1 VLVHE
6 QAAVSPASVSP
17 AAVSDVDDLA
27 VDVDPVASI
36 AGPRWGVWI
45 FYAVFVLLLAFE
57 GVVVGA
63 VLAVARSLHHPSAGP
78 WAAWAL
84 FVVGGTLLGFLELRA
99 IRPQQRMRDPLLRA
113 CCWLQRH
120 LGITGYVVNAVI
132 IGGAPGTA
140 VALVQT
146 EHPRRRALT
155 CLAAVLFASVW
166 VPLFV
171 LVWR

>member
-1 VLVHE
+1 MLVHAQE
-6 QAAVSPASVSP
+6 AVA
-17 AAVSDVDDLA
+17 DLDGLHVEVNA
-27 VDVDPVASI
+27 E
-36 AGPRWGVWI
+36 GPTEGPTWGVWI
-45 FYAVFVLLLAFE
+45 FYVVFVLLLGFE
-57 GVVVGA
+57 GVIVGA
-63 VLAVARSLHHPSAGP
+63 VLAVARSMHHPSAGP

-84 FVVGGTLLGFLELRA
+84 FVIGGTLLGLVELRA

-120 LGITGYVVNAVI
+120 LGIPGYLVNALI
-132 IGGAPGTA
+132 IGGAPGSA

-146 EHPRRRALT
+146 EHPRRHALT
-155 CLAAVLFASVW
+155 YLAAVLFASVW

>member
-1 VLVHE
+1 MPDKHTFMLAHA
-6 QAAVSPASVSP
+6 QATVSEGSTLQVDPASPAPIEGST
-17 AAVSDVDDLA
+17 
-27 VDVDPVASI
+27 
-36 AGPRWGVWI
+36 WGVWI
-45 FYAVFVLLLAFE
+45 FYAVFLVLLVFE
-57 GVVVGA
+57 GAVVGA
-63 VLAVARSLHHPSAGP
+63 VLAAARSLHHTSAGP
-78 WAAWAL
+78 WAAWVL
-84 FVVGGTLLGFLELRA
+84 FVAGGTLLGFVELRA

-120 LGITGYVVNAVI
+120 KGIAGYAVNAVI

-146 EHPRRRALT
+146 GHPHRRGLT

>member
-1 VLVHE
+1 MFVH
-6 QAAVSPASVSP
+6 AH
-17 AAVSDVDDLA
+17 AAVSDGSTGQ
-27 VDVDPVASI
+27 VDVASPAPI
-36 AGPRWGVWI
+36 AAPTWGIWI
-45 FYAVFVLLLAFE
+45 FYAVFAVLLVFE
-57 GVVVGA
+57 GAVVGA
-63 VLAVARSLHHPSAGP
+63 VLAAARSLHHPSAGP
-78 WAAWAL
+78 WVAWAL

-113 CCWLQRH
+113 CCWLQRR
-120 LGITGYVVNAVI
+120 LGLAGYAVNAVL
-132 IGGAPGTA
+132 IGGAPGSA

-146 EHPRRRALT
+146 GHPHRRGLT

>member
-1 VLVHE
+1 MSDGGTQQVDST
-6 QAAVSPASVSP
+6 SPAP
-17 AAVSDVDDLA
+17 
-27 VDVDPVASI
+27 I
-36 AGPRWGVWI
+36 EGPSWGVWI
-45 FYAVFVLLLAFE
+45 FYAVFLVLLVFE

-63 VLAVARSLHHPSAGP
+63 VLAAARSLHHPSAGP
-78 WAAWAL
+78 WAAWAV

-120 LGITGYVVNAVI
+120 KGIAGYTVNAVI
-132 IGGAPGTA
+132 IGGAPGSA

-146 EHPRRRALT
+146 GHPHRRGLT
-155 CLAAVLFASVW
+155 FLAAVLFASVW